1 MWLLSRIH
9 WHLLWSR
16 YTYIYHQYFF
26 HLSLSHDTQT
36 HTHTFTHLLYSF
48 IISLPCPSLPLSL
61 SPPSSLSLPPPPSL
75 SLSLS
80 LSVAEVECDEDSMR
94 TITFGNVNYDLRLCR
109 ESKWHSTVV
118 YTNVHDCYVQQPTP
132 IFSVS
137 MGYQKVGV
145 VLQWAGTKD
154 HHRLPSVV
162 VREWEPF
169 TCLSLANPMPLGS
182 CSILLSLPIN
192 WHELYLCSL
201 RETQCKRR

>member
-1 MWLLSRIH
+1 MALTTYPLSEFGLLLDDAEMCRPPCVNGVCNEITRQCDCSPGYTGISCDQGIH
-9 WHLLWSR
+9 
-16 YTYIYHQYFF
+16 TYIIT
-26 HLSLSHDTQT
+26 LSLSHDTHT
-36 HTHTFTHLLYSF
+36 HTLTFTHLLYSF

-61 SPPSSLSLPPPPSL
+61 SPPSSLSLPPPPPSL

-145 VLQWAGTKD
+145 VLQ
-154 HHRLPSVV
+154 
-162 VREWEPF
+162 
-169 TCLSLANPMPLGS
+169 LA
-182 CSILLSLPIN
+182 IAK
-192 WHELYLCSL
+192 
-201 RETQCKRR
+201 Q